1 MHMKILLRCFVI
13 LALALPAVC
22 QDTATF
28 GGNSQHTGRSG
39 ETKHGVVRGAGPGGL
54 CGQPGRQSLCP
65 NVEGWRTVVRVVN
78 FPRTFYD
85 DATLLFP
92 FRA

>member
-28 GGNSQHTGRSG
+28 GGNSQHTG
-39 ETKHGVVRGAGPGGL
+39 VDL
-54 CGQPGRQSLCP
+54 
-65 NVEGWRTVVRVVN
+65 
-78 FPRTFYD
+78 
-85 DATLLFP
+85 ATATTSEHQ
-92 FRA
+92 RAAS